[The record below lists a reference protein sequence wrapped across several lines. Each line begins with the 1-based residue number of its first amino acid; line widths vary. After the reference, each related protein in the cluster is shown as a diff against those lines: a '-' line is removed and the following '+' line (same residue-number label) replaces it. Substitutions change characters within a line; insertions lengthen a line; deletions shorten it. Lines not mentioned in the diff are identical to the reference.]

1 MKKLTRNVLSGL
13 SMVALLTVVSCGS
26 PNGEEVNVVEVDT
39 AVVEVPVVEDVTVVE
54 TDLITVHEDGFS
66 HQHAADITEAKKHE
80 GHDHGDEGHA
90 MPQKLVLAKGDS
102 AVTTADIESYMQS
115 RSFKPVKVEDPEVLA
130 IPTESDQ
137 TLMAFDKDANFE
149 GQVQVVSSNETGEV
163 TSIVF
168 TGKHH
173 VDEYNVSAGLTGKE
187 ARQLRREL
195 KHMTKDGRIF
205 LYEEGSN
212 ITYLMDSKDLVTGEE
227 ITQDDI
233 NNMVIEGVIWQK

>member
-1 MKKLTRNVLSGL
+1 
-13 SMVALLTVVSCGS
+13 MVAILATVSCG
-26 PNGEEVNVVEVDT
+26 NETAEKTEEVEIET
-39 AVVEVPVVEDVTVVE
+39 IPAEAPVVEEVTVVE
-54 TDLITVHEDGFS
+54 MDLIMVHEDGFS
-66 HQHAADITEAKKHE
+66 HQHAAEIAEAKKHE
-80 GHDHGDEGHA
+80 GHDHGDDGHA
-90 MPQKLVLAKGDS
+90 KPQKVKLTNNGAAAK
-102 AVTTADIESYMQS
+102 TADITSYMQS
-115 RSFKPVKVEDPEVLA
+115 RSFTPVKVEDTEVLA
-130 IPTESDQ
+130 LPTEEDQ

-149 GQVQVVSSNETGEV
+149 GQVHVVSSNETGEV

-187 ARQLRREL
+187 ARQLRKDL
-195 KHMTKDGRIF
+195 KHMTKNGRIF

-233 NNMVIEGVIWQK
+233 NNMVIEGVIWQQ